1 MASVIATSN
10 ARSDRRAAECPARSC
25 QLTVISRRSRSRHE
39 MAATI
44 VSSTSIPSSKADH
57 SGTRSEDA
65 ASRCRVPSLLRYRG
79 RTRCRASIDGRA
91 VAVALTG
98 GHGWIEN
105 RPTRGFRGLDLRE
118 LWAYRELAAF
128 LALRDVKVRYK
139 QAAFGAGWAVLQ
151 PLAGVAVFTV
161 VFRDL
166 AGVPSDGV
174 PYPLFAY
181 VGLTIWAYFSGS
193 ATKATQSLVQNAPLV
208 SKIYFPRIIAP
219 VAGVL
224 PGLLDLL
231 IALALLAVL
240 LPVYGRAPGWEILT
254 VPLLIIPLVLSAL
267 AVGLWLGTLNVM
279 YRDVS
284 QGITLI
290 IQLLL
295 FISPVAYPASAVPG
309 SWRTVYF
316 LNPVAGIIEAFR
328 WAILGGPWPG
338 GNFVLSLSV
347 TVVLLAGGTAY
358 FLRVERRFADV
369 I

>member
-1 MASVIATSN
+1 MQSGFASPLSWVT
-10 ARSDRRAAECPARSC
+10 
-25 QLTVISRRSRSRHE
+25 H
-39 MAATI
+39 
-44 VSSTSIPSSKADH
+44 
-57 SGTRSEDA
+57 
-65 ASRCRVPSLLRYRG
+65 
-79 RTRCRASIDGRA
+79 CRASVDGKRSPL
-91 VAVALTG
+91 ALVG
-98 GHGWIEN
+98 EHGWIEN
-105 RPTRGFRGLDLRE
+105 RPTRGFRSLDLRE

-128 LALRDVKVRYK
+128 LALRDVKVRFK

-161 VFRDL
+161 VFRRL
-166 AGVPSDGV
+166 AGVPSDGI

-181 VGLTIWAYFSGS
+181 VGLTVWAYFSGS

-219 VAGVL
+219 VSAVL
-224 PGLLDLL
+224 PGLVDLT
-231 IALALLAVL
+231 IALGLLAIL
-240 LPVYGRAPGWEILT
+240 LPIYGWAPGWEIFTIPVL
-254 VPLLIIPLVLSAL
+254 VIPLMVSAL

-295 FISPVAYPASAVPG
+295 FVSPVAYPASAVPEG
-309 SWRTVYF
+309 WQTVYF
-316 LNPVAGIIEAFR
+316 LNPVAGVIEAFR
-328 WAILGGPWPG
+328 WAVLGGPWPG
-338 GNFVLSLSV
+338 RGFALSLSV
-347 TVVLLAGGTAY
+347 SAVLLAGGTAY

>member
-1 MASVIATSN
+1 MSAHAAGIHLTGK
-10 ARSDRRAAECPARSC
+10 ARSLLAVRGE
-25 QLTVISRRSRSRHE
+25 HE
-39 MAATI
+39 
-44 VSSTSIPSSKADH
+44 
-57 SGTRSEDA
+57 
-65 ASRCRVPSLLRYRG
+65 
-79 RTRCRASIDGRA
+79 
-91 VAVALTG
+91 
-98 GHGWIEN
+98 WIEN
-105 RPTRGFRGLDLRE
+105 RPTHGFRGLDLRE
-118 LWAYRELAAF
+118 FWAYRELAAF

-161 VFRDL
+161 VFKRL
-166 AGVPSDGV
+166 AGVPSDEI

-181 VGLTIWAYFSGS
+181 VGLSVWAYFSGS
-193 ATKATQSLVQNAPLV
+193 ATKATQSLVQNATLV

-219 VAGVL
+219 AAGVL

-231 IALALLAVL
+231 IALALLVIL
-240 LPVYGRAPGWEILT
+240 LPVYRWAPGWQIFT
-254 VPLLIIPLVLSAL
+254 VPFLIIPLVLSAL

-295 FISPVAYPASAVPG
+295 FVSPVAYPASAVPEA
-309 SWRTVYF
+309 WRTVYF

-328 WAILGGPWPG
+328 WAILKGPWPG
-338 GNFVLSLSV
+338 RGFALSLLV
-347 TVVLLAGGTAY
+347 IVILLAAGIAY